1 MFERMRNREGA
12 AYVAACMIR
21 MQNSEMDMACYYD
34 GQPHMLF
41 CGLFDFYAMR
51 MKTYYAFAAYNELY
65 GLQKQ
70 LGVQGEPENGLYA
83 LAAGSPSQACVLLV
97 NRKSAEDEV
106 RIAFENLGDKKHWI
120 AETIDETHDLEKTA
134 EGDLS
139 EEASL
144 TIPLTPYGITL
155 IRLG

>member
-1 MFERMRNREGA
+1 
-12 AYVAACMIR
+12 
-21 MQNSEMDMACYYD
+21 
-34 GQPHMLF
+34 MLF
-41 CGLFDFYAMR
+41 CGLFDLYAMR

-65 GLQKQ
+65 DLQKQ
-70 LGVQGEPENGLYA
+70 LSVQGEPENGLCA
-83 LAAGSPSQACVLLV
+83 LAAGSAPQACVLVV
-97 NRKSAEDEV
+97 N
-106 RIAFENLGDKKHWI
+106 IAFENLGDKKHWI

-144 TIPLTPYGITL
+144 TIPLPPYGITL